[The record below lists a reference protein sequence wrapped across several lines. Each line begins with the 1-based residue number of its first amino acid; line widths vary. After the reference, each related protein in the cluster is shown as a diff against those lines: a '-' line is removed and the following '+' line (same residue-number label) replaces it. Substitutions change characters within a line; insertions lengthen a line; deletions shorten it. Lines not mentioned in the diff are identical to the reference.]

1 MKSSYFLF
9 STFMAHLM
17 RARFFW
23 WLKKILTILVL
34 ATAVFAAF
42 EYLAIR
48 VKGYPCEMHLMDH
61 QYRII
66 PIHLEGR
73 TATHLQLTRRDS
85 QRFFS
90 YEIEGLH
97 PINQWRMRLYPIASN
112 LGKSKEYTNSNSH
125 AEQTLAARDRLIEA
139 TEKVQAEIEAAE
151 SDVLVRSLEQGL
163 AGNLQ
168 KISKLEARLDSYDF
182 DYDPYNHVDNTGGL
196 VERLADLLDRIANR
210 DDPTAE

>member
-1 MKSSYFLF
+1 
-9 STFMAHLM
+9 M

-42 EYLAIR
+42 EYLAVR
-48 VKGYPCEMHLMDH
+48 VKGYPCEMHLMNR

-73 TATHLQLTRRDS
+73 TATHLHITRRDS

-97 PINQWRMRLYPIASN
+97 PINQWRMHLYPVASH
-112 LGKSKEYTNSNSH
+112 LGEIQEHSNFNTH
-125 AEQTLAARDRLIEA
+125 VEQTLGARDRLIEA
-139 TEKVQAEIEAAE
+139 TEKVQAEIQVAE
-151 SDVLVRSLEQGL
+151 SDILIRSLERDL
-163 AGNLQ
+163 ARNLQ
-168 KISKLEARLDSYDF
+168 KIRVLETNLKRYGIKYRSYE
-182 DYDPYNHVDNTGGL
+182 NTQNTANL
-196 VERLADLLDRIANR
+196 LERLADLLDRIANR